1 MIKNNPLRNITPKV
15 ARQQQK
21 ELAEKLVIQGML
33 EKINV
38 IAGIDIAY
46 SKKPLTG
53 FCAIAL
59 FSYPDL
65 KHLKTYTEL
74 DLIGYPY
81 IPGLLTYREGPLIL
95 DTMSKIE
102 EEIDLFI
109 FDGQGIAHP
118 NRMGIASHIGLLL
131 DKPAIGCAKNRL
143 VGEYEEPGEAKG
155 SSSDLKDDKG
165 NLIGKVLRTRDDTNP
180 VFVSPGHK
188 IGVEEANEIVLNC
201 TTDYRLSEPTR
212 IADQEAE
219 KYKKEGDI

>member
-1 MIKNNPLRNITPKV
+1 MITNNPLRNITPKV

-21 ELAEKLVIQGML
+21 ELASKLIIKGMPD
-33 EKINV
+33 KISIV
-38 IAGIDIAY
+38 AGVDVAY

-53 FCAIAL
+53 FCAITL

-74 DLIGYPY
+74 DLVGYPY

-102 EEIDLFI
+102 EEVDLFI

-118 NRMGIASHIGLLL
+118 KRIGIASHIGLLL

-143 VGEYEEPGEAKG
+143 VGNYEEPGEAKG
-155 SSSDLKDDKG
+155 SSSDLTDDEG

-188 IGVEEANEIVLNC
+188 IGIEEAKEIALNC
-201 TTDYRLSEPTR
+201 TTDYRLPEPTR

-219 KYKKEGDI
+219 KYKKEGDL